1 MERQSLIDEKQK
13 ITLADEKSG
22 VLKVDLIQVVG
33 RGGTAIA
40 YKGIRHFNGEK
51 QMCIIKEYFPD
62 ESQSPVKRYY
72 REKAGEPICIRSED
86 REEEKKRQEQNV
98 RREIRLANEMYFD
111 GKNNSPYAFH
121 TEFLTHYGDSSYM
134 ILDTSEGQTLEA
146 YVREKG
152 RLSIEEAIESI
163 ERLLVIV
170 EQLLGDKYCHGDI
183 KGQNIWIRGEGVAK
197 SFCLLDFGSVFSY
210 DEYGYDLKTMS
221 RQEKKEMAD
230 KIVFNEGIGC
240 SSEVYRAPKI
250 FQLSVAKARY
260 IEERTA
266 RRAGLLLE
274 AVKAITPATDLY
286 SCIQV
291 MFRLLY
297 GEVYKGDGSVNIE
310 KIQERT
316 GCSES
321 VAEKLL
327 EMMKKNGK
335 EEYRT
340 ADEVRKDL
348 EILKTLQQK
357 GAHPQVILD
366 ALKEKLKNKTIE
378 IDERLLNQVKCE
390 N

>member
-1 MERQSLIDEKQK
+1 ML
-13 ITLADEKSG
+13 
-22 VLKVDLIQVVG
+22 
-33 RGGTAIA
+33 
-40 YKGIRHFNGEK
+40 F
-51 QMCIIKEYFPD
+51 
-62 ESQSPVKRYY
+62 
-72 REKAGEPICIRSED
+72 RS
-86 REEEKKRQEQNV
+86 
-98 RREIRLANEMYFD
+98 
-111 GKNNSPYAFH
+111 
-121 TEFLTHYGDSSYM
+121 
-134 ILDTSEGQTLEA
+134 
-146 YVREKG
+146 
-152 RLSIEEAIESI
+152 
-163 ERLLVIV
+163 
-170 EQLLGDKYCHGDI
+170 KYCHGDI

-240 SSEVYRAPKI
+240 SSEGYRAPKI